1 LFKQFTILLN
11 LLIQFVMKRILLTLA
26 VLGGVV
32 CSSFAQSKSDG
43 GGKFSIGLEAG
54 LPVGDASTYNS
65 FVIGGSLKYA
75 QPIASDLAFT
85 ISAGYSSFM
94 GKTVGGVKFGST
106 GFVPVKAGIKYNFA
120 EAFYGEAQL
129 GASFGTAS
137 GSKTGF
143 AYAPGIGY
151 NFGGGVDLGVRYEG
165 WSYSGGTISQIAARL
180 AYSF

>member
-1 LFKQFTILLN
+1 
-11 LLIQFVMKRILLTLA
+11 MKRILLTLA
-26 VLGGVV
+26 VLGSVV

-54 LPVGDASTYNS
+54 IPVGDASDFYN
-65 FVIGGSLKYA
+65 VVLGGSLKYA
-75 QPIASDLAFT
+75 QPIATGTAFT

-94 GKTVGGVKFGST
+94 GKTVGGIKYGST
-106 GFVPVKAGIKYNFA
+106 GFIPVKAGIKYSFA

-151 NFGGGVDLGVRYEG
+151 AFGGGVDLGVRYEG
-165 WSYSGGTISQIAARL
+165 WSYSGGTISQVAARL

>member
-1 LFKQFTILLN
+1 
-11 LLIQFVMKRILLTLA
+11 MKKILLTLA

-32 CSSFAQSKSDG
+32 FSSFAQSKSDG

-54 LPVGDASTYNS
+54 LPVGNASNFYN

-75 QPIASDLAFT
+75 QPIATDVAFT

-94 GKTVGGVKFGST
+94 GKTISGSKIQAA
-106 GFVPVKAGIKYNFA
+106 GFVPVKAGIKYNFV
-120 EAFYGEAQL
+120 ESFYGEAQL
-129 GASFGTAS
+129 GAAFATQSGGGTA
-137 GSKTGF
+137 F
-143 AYAPGIGY
+143 VYAPGVGY

-165 WSYSGGTISQIAARL
+165 WAHSGTVSQVAARL

>member
-1 LFKQFTILLN
+1 
-11 LLIQFVMKRILLTLA
+11 MKRILLTLA
-26 VLGGVV
+26 VLGAAV

-43 GGKFSIGLEAG
+43 GGKFSVGVEAG
-54 LPVGDASTYNS
+54 IPVGDVSNAYN

-75 QPIASDLAFT
+75 QPIASDVAFT

-94 GKTVGGVKFGST
+94 GKTVAGFKVPSA

-129 GASFGTAS
+129 GAAFATQSGGGTA
-137 GSKTGF
+137 F
-143 AYAPGIGY
+143 AYSPGIGY

-165 WSYSGGTISQIAARL
+165 WSHNGTVSQIAARL